1 MKTLAWVLALQAV
14 TASAS
19 AARGRS
25 LAPRRSPTARLAMSA
40 DVTLEV
46 VSDYATIKV
55 AADFF
60 ARTFWPADLDLSGSQ
75 MAQLE
80 EQHRADFDLRYGALT
95 GKRRFPS
102 LLLVARDGADEIVG
116 TAGVEMTIVDPGA
129 CSVWDRAQAEGLF
142 AERLGAMG
150 GRERNQ
156 YRKAELPELASVFLQ
171 GQGQA
176 VRPVLSNLAVS
187 RAYRGTGLGQ
197 RLIAECE
204 ARIRNAGS
212 WTGEDLWLLVEQ
224 GNEPAVKLY
233 TRVGFETVWRT
244 ERMATRVAGAAG
256 ALQLNQEATLVLA
269 MAKRL
274 RE

>member
-1 MKTLAWVLALQAV
+1 MVA
-14 TASAS
+14 
-19 AARGRS
+19 G
-25 LAPRRSPTARLAMSA
+25 AMAA

-46 VSDYATIKV
+46 VSDYSTIKL
-55 AADFF
+55 AAEFF
-60 ARTFWPADLDLSGSQ
+60 ARAFWSADLNLSAAQ
-75 MAQLE
+75 TAQLE
-80 EQHRADFDLRYGALT
+80 DQHRADFDLRYGELT

-102 LLLVARDGADEIVG
+102 MLLVAHDGTAIVG
-116 TAGVEMTIVDPGA
+116 TAGVEMTIIDPGA

-156 YRKAELPELASVFLQ
+156 YRKAELSELASVFLQ
-171 GQGQA
+171 AQGQA

-197 RLIAECE
+197 RLIVECE
-204 ARIRNAGS
+204 KRIQNAGA
-212 WTGEDLWLLVEQ
+212 WTGDDLWLLVEER
-224 GNEPAVKLY
+224 NEPAVKLY

-256 ALQLNQEATLVLA
+256 ALQLTQEATSVLA
-269 MAKRL
+269 MAKKL
-274 RE
+274 RDA

>member
-1 MKTLAWVLALQAV
+1 MIA
-14 TASAS
+14 TATTGNSARFATAGLSRASHHAPTSS
-19 AARGRS
+19 AI
-25 LAPRRSPTARLAMSA
+25 AMNGA
-40 DVTLEV
+40 DVTLDK
-46 VSDYATIKV
+46 VSDYATIKL
-55 AADFF
+55 AAEFF
-60 ARTFWPADLDLSGSQ
+60 AQAFWSADLNLPEAQ

-80 EQHRADFDLRYGALT
+80 EQHRADFDARYGGLI

-102 LLLVARDGADEIVG
+102 ILLIARDGAAIVG

-129 CSVWDRAQAEGLF
+129 SSVWDRAQAEALF

-156 YRKAELPELASVFLQ
+156 YRKAELSELSSIFLQ
-171 GQGQA
+171 DQGQA

-204 ARIRNAGS
+204 ARMRDAGP
-212 WTGEDLWLLVEQ
+212 WTGDDLWLLVEER
-224 GNEPAVKLY
+224 NEAAVKLY
-233 TRVGFETVWRT
+233 TRVGFETVWQT

-256 ALQLNQEATLVLA
+256 QLELTQEATSVLA
-269 MAKRL
+269 MAKKL
-274 RE
+274 